1 MERPDLIFSY
11 WIVLWYLLYELR
23 FVKYNP
29 KFWLIFALVINIIE
43 LIGMLY
49 FKRFFMAF
57 TFLIAITIIKII
69 PIFLLRNTII
79 YNEDILFG
87 LMIFIIYN
95 IWLYYNNYSLYKLFY
110 KMYISIKT
118 NNNELPLMTIM
129 YEVMNIKK

>member
-1 MERPDLIFSY
+1 
-11 WIVLWYLLYELR
+11 
-23 FVKYNP
+23 
-29 KFWLIFALVINIIE
+29 
-43 LIGMLY
+43 
-49 FKRFFMAF
+49 MAF

-87 LMIFIIYN
+87 VMIFIIYN